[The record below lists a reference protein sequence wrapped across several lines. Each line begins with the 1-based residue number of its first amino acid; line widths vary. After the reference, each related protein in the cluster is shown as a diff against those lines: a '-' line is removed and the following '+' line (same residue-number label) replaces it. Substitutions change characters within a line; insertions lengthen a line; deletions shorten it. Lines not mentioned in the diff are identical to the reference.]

1 MYSSKHGGMKM
12 TMATTMTLREIRRY
26 DAENVIESA
35 IIGAIDTLKNK
46 SGIGAY
52 DIYGEWIDEEDGQ
65 IAIDRLV
72 NLIIY

>member
-1 MYSSKHGGMKM
+1 MA
-12 TMATTMTLREIRRY
+12 MATTMTLREIKRY
-26 DAENVIESA
+26 DAEYVIESA

-46 SGIGAY
+46 SGIRGK

-72 NLIIY
+72 NLVIN